1 MVSIAHREHRTS
13 GVPEVGMMWTDYSS
27 DVLGFAAVHH
37 RELHVFLRVGQEFG
51 GSLSRGSRPNM
62 YLQRCVPMTG
72 CPETFPDPTKQTL
85 FGDAD
90 F

>member
-1 MVSIAHREHRTS
+1 VSIAHHEHRTS

-62 YLQRCVPMTG
+62 YLQRCVPMAG